1 MRAGAVSCPTP
12 QRRKTM
18 PGGNAGDNVMVMAD
32 KLSGIE
38 EESDMY
44 DAFAP
49 HVDTSQ
55 IAVLTDSPA
64 GKLPPRTI
72 RI

>member
-1 MRAGAVSCPTP
+1 MPSNGESSAAGE
-12 QRRKTM
+12 
-18 PGGNAGDNVMVMAD
+18 

-55 IAVLTDSPA
+55 ISILTDSPT
-64 GKLPPRTI
+64 GKFLSCFQ
-72 RI
+72 

>member
-1 MRAGAVSCPTP
+1 
-12 QRRKTM
+12 M

-64 GKLPPRTI
+64 GK
-72 RI
+72 

>member
-1 MRAGAVSCPTP
+1 
-12 QRRKTM
+12 M
-18 PGGNAGDNVMVMAD
+18 PADNMLVNAD

-49 HVDTSQ
+49 HVDTAQ
-55 IAVLTDSPA
+55 IPSVTDSPA
-64 GKLPPRTI
+64 GKYG
-72 RI
+72 